1 MRTPA
6 RASAINAGESALGLT
21 FPGDLRALYLTSDGV
36 FDEPGQWFVI
46 WPLAEV
52 VARNQAAWAGQSPTR
67 RRLLAFG
74 DDGTG
79 APFCLP
85 AGKGPEVFFWDPVLD
100 EATRLAHDLRHSG
113 KRGPP
118 VRYLHTDVRGTAIV
132 QLRLTLVAA
141 MGTPLDLL
149 RAA

>member
-1 MRTPA
+1 MPMPGLDWTTVLGAYDGCWMRAPA
-6 RASAINAGESALGLT
+6 GAAAINAGESALGLT
-21 FPGDLRALYLTSDGV
+21 FPGDLRALYLASDGV

-52 VARNQAAWAGQSPTR
+52 VARNQAAWAGECATR

-85 AGKGPEVFFWDPVLD
+85 ADGEPEVFFWDPILN
-100 EATRLAHDLRHSG
+100 EATHLAHDLRSFWVAWTTG
-113 KRGPP
+113 SLPP
-118 VRYLHTDVRGTAIV
+118 H
-132 QLRLTLVAA
+132 
-141 MGTPLDLL
+141 
-149 RAA
+149 